1 MKGKNPEAHPAVVLR
16 PADDCH
22 CSLHHFELGGG
33 EAEDFRFRL
42 APWGELL
49 VKLGLGSEALLLAGQ
64 PGFSDQ
70 LTWANLLDL
79 SLELAELE
87 AEGQAIVG
95 PWDSNTRPSQQP

>member
-16 PADDCH
+16 PADDSH
-22 CSLHHFELGGG
+22 CSLHHFQLGGG

-49 VKLGLGSEALLLAGQ
+49 MQLGLGSEALLLAGQ

-70 LTWANLLDL
+70 LTWAELLDPL
-79 SLELAELE
+79 GDGDGFADL
-87 AEGQAIVG
+87 VV
-95 PWDSNTRPSQQP
+95 SQPVSGWIERQ